1 MAKGKAWSASFDPPA
16 ATRSKALEKDCSPA
30 FQHLP
35 DPRVGRKK
43 DHTYKVPSI
52 LRRITSSI

>member
-1 MAKGKAWSASFDPPA
+1 MAKGFGQLVL
-16 ATRSKALEKDCSPA
+16 TRQQQQEAKLLRKIVLQH